1 VATASRSGFS
11 SLSTFGRRSP
21 LVVSLLLHFG
31 LLPPRAGGPCCFKI
45 QPQSRMGH
53 AHQLGLHAVWPVLRR
68 FSAPIPGRLLL
79 SANRAEFCPTLPF
92 VYGCLNTLSINSK
105 FLSNS
110 RDILSH
116 PSTRPLFGGFHCFG
130 YSSDK
135 RLWLP
140 PSDKRLWLA
149 TPRWWSLLLQI
160 HPQSRMGHAHQLGL
174 QAVWPVLRRYS
185 APIPGRLLLSANRAE
200 FCPIL
205 PFVYGCLNTLSI
217 NS

>member
-1 VATASRSGFS
+1 MLQNSTAVSYGARAPTRLASGLAGAT
-11 SLSTFGRRSP
+11 LIFGSYSWTP
-21 LVVSLLLHFG
+21 TTVS
-31 LLPPRAGGPCCFKI
+31 
-45 QPQSRMGH
+45 QSRGILYH
-53 AHQLGLHAVWPVLRR
+53 PSVC
-68 FSAPIPGRLLL
+68 IRLSKHIVNKLL
-79 SANRAEFCPTLPF
+79 
-92 VYGCLNTLSINSK
+92 I
-105 FLSNS
+105 LSNS

-140 PSDKRLWLA
+140 PSDKRLWPA
-149 TPRWWSLLLQI
+149 TPRWWSFLLQI
-160 HPQSRMGHAHQLGL
+160 HPHSRMGHAHQLGL

-205 PFVYGCLNTLSI
+205 PCVYGCLSTLSI